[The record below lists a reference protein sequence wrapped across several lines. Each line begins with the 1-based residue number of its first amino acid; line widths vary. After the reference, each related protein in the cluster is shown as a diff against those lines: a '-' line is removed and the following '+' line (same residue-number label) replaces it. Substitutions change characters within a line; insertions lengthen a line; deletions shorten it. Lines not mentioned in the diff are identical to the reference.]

1 MMPSTRVMRA
11 AGLAGVLAAVLI
23 LGGLYLATMGSGA
36 PAANADAGTWAAWAR
51 AAEGTLEVAVY
62 VLLFPGLLL
71 FLGLF
76 AALASL
82 LPTGGFWT
90 RLAGYGAAAF
100 FIFMAAGGVMAST
113 SPSTVGFYPAFADAT
128 AVTVFTTVTAG
139 YHLQAL
145 GVWTLALAMAA
156 TTIGLRSSGV
166 ISARTSVASL
176 VLAALAAV
184 ANYVGFGIVFGLVW
198 IVGGGIWLIRREP
211 SGSR

>member
-1 MMPSTRVMRA
+1 MPPTRVMRA
-11 AGLAGVLAAVLI
+11 AGVAGVLAAVLI
-23 LGGLYLATMGSGA
+23 FGGLYLTTMGSGA
-36 PAANADAGTWAAWAR
+36 PAANAGAEAWAAWAR

-62 VLLFPGLLL
+62 VLLFPGLVL

-90 RLAGYGAAAF
+90 RLASYGAASF
-100 FIFMAAGGVMAST
+100 FIFFAAGGVMTST
-113 SPSTVGFYPAFADAT
+113 VPSTVGFYAAFADPT
-128 AVTVFTTVTAG
+128 AVTVFTSITAG

-145 GVWTLALAMAA
+145 GVWTLALTMAA

-176 VLAALAAV
+176 VLAALAAL
-184 ANYVGFGIVFGLVW
+184 ANYVGFGIVFGLGW
-198 IVGGGIWLIRREP
+198 IAGGGIWLMGWTP
-211 SGSR
+211 SGNR